1 MTTPTTT
8 TPAATTTGA
17 LTVIVR
23 HFAAA
28 RAAAGAPEERLNL
41 PEGSTVADLVTALG
55 QGRPELARVLLRC
68 SYLHDEVA
76 VRHRGDAL
84 HAGSVLDVL
93 PPFSGG

>member
-1 MTTPTTT
+1 MVTTPTTT
-8 TPAATTTGA
+8 PTSTTTGA

-41 PEGSTVADLVTALG
+41 PAGSTVADLVTALG

-84 HAGSVLDVL
+84 HAGSVVDVL
-93 PPFSGG
+93 PPFAGG